1 MKDFAT
7 HDDDARDLAPRFRV
21 IYFVLVVTS
30 LIIFSRLWFLQI
42 VDGRELRE
50 YSEKNRL
57 KENRLPAPRG
67 LILDREGRI
76 LVDNALGFDATI
88 SPQYATRLEQT
99 AADISKYVGLAPE
112 KIVELVKTS
121 RRKNGPFLPVVIKE
135 NLSMDEVVRLR
146 MLRIDH
152 PGLNVQETVLR
163 SYPLEQNGAQLF
175 GYVAEISKR
184 QMEAMNKKIVAQV
197 PFQQGDI
204 IGQSGLEEIWDGLIR
219 GIDGL
224 NFIEVDAHGRES
236 PKDTSQFTELKP
248 QKEIPGRTLELTIDK
263 DIQEASYRAMIEQK
277 DATGPRVG
285 AIVAMKTNGEIL
297 SWVVTPTF
305 NPNNFSKGIP
315 PEVWS
320 QLVNDPYK
328 PLRNKPIQDHYSPG
342 STLKPFIAVAA
353 LQEKVITP
361 NTVIY
366 APGMMMFGGRP
377 YHDSIKGGH
386 GNINVAQALE
396 RSSNIFFYKMG
407 IGLGIDNMY
416 KYARLFG
423 LGQKAQIKLANE
435 VAGTFPSREW
445 KLKVTGEPWQPGENL
460 SNAIGQG
467 FVRTTLMQLLLGYNA
482 IGNGGKLVRP
492 FIVKKILSPDHKV
505 IEEFEPE
512 VIRDITED
520 NDTGAKV
527 SPAVLASVRKGLWQV
542 ANGERGTAHWW
553 KVPGTEFAGKTG
565 TTQLQSFSANEIY
578 DRCENRPFAQ
588 RHHGTFV
595 GYFPADKP
603 EVAIAILAEHS
614 CHGNTGSVPVFRDI
628 AKAYVEKYHPDWIK
642 TAKAKAASKPAPPP
656 TKIEVDE

>member
-21 IYFVLVVTS
+21 VYFMLVMTS

-42 VDGRELRE
+42 VQGQELRE

-88 SPQYATRLEQT
+88 SPQYATHLPET
-99 AADISKYVGLAPE
+99 AAEISPYVGLSAE
-112 KIVELVKTS
+112 KIVELVKSS
-121 RRKNGPFLPVVIKE
+121 RRKNGPFMPVIIKE
-135 NLSMDEVVRLR
+135 NLTMDEVVRLR

-163 SYPLEQNGAQLF
+163 YYPLEQNGAQLF
-175 GYVAEISKR
+175 GYVGEISKR
-184 QMEAMNKKIVAQV
+184 QIEAMNKKMVAQV

-204 IGQSGLEEIWDGLIR
+204 IGHSGLEEIWDSTVR
-219 GIDGL
+219 GHDGL

-236 PKDTSQFTELKP
+236 PKDTSAFTELKP
-248 QKEIPGRTLELTIDK
+248 QKEVAGQTLELTIDR
-263 DIQEASYRAMIEQK
+263 DIQEASYKAMTEQK
-277 DATGPRVG
+277 DAVGPRVG
-285 AIVAMKTNGEIL
+285 AVVAMKTNGEIL

-320 QLVNDPYK
+320 QLINDPYK

-342 STLKPFIAVAA
+342 SALKPFIAVAA
-353 LQEKVITP
+353 IQEKVITP
-361 NTVIY
+361 NTIIN

-377 YHDSIKGGH
+377 YHDSVKGGH
-386 GNINVAQALE
+386 GNITMQQALE

-407 IGLGIDNMY
+407 IALGIDNMY
-416 KYARLFG
+416 KYANLFN
-423 LGQKAQIKLANE
+423 LGQKAKIKLANE
-435 VAGTFPSREW
+435 VSGVFPSKEW

-467 FVRTTLMQLLLGYNA
+467 FVRVTLMQLLLGYNA

-505 IEEFEPE
+505 LEEFQPE
-512 VIRDITED
+512 VIRDVTQD

-527 SPAVLASVRKGLWQV
+527 SQETLAAVRQGLWRV
-542 ANGERGTAHWW
+542 ANGDRGTAHWW

-565 TTQLQSFSANEIY
+565 TTQLQSFSASEIY

-603 EVAIAILAEHS
+603 EVAIAILTEHS
-614 CHGNTGSVPVFRDI
+614 CHGNVGAVPVFRDI
-628 AKAYVEKYHPDWIK
+628 ARAYMEKYHPDIVK
-642 TAKAKAASKPAPPP
+642 KAMTKGAKPAAPAPA
-656 TKIEVDE
+656 KVEVDE